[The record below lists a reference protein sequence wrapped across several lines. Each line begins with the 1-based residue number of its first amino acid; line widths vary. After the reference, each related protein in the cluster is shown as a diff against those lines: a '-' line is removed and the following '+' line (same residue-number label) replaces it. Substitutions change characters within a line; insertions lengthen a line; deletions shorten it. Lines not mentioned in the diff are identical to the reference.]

1 MADICLPSPLQ
12 IPMVT
17 QEDLHAFHAR
27 VFGSPAPGQLFRTD
41 QEPYNDSAY
50 QEVLEV
56 EHDDLGY
63 YLDGAKRTLTDD
75 QIAMFRHS
83 EIYSIVRER
92 QVRKEN
98 LEAEGGEQSEA
109 IVSRLEEAVE
119 GTALCGEEEELQS
132 DGEVKEVSAAVLDS
146 TPQYVEV
153 THATKKRKRGE
164 TDTGYVHGK
173 KYASRSARGFVR
185 ELDSAAAE
193 DQVLDYGDEPSAVEV
208 PRQLE
213 DHTTQV
219 TRSNQE
225 SQARAIEGKKI
236 WWPIIEE
243 T

>member
-1 MADICLPSPLQ
+1 M
-12 IPMVT
+12 
-17 QEDLHAFHAR
+17 
-27 VFGSPAPGQLFRTD
+27 
-41 QEPYNDSAY
+41 
-50 QEVLEV
+50 

-63 YLDGAKRTLTDD
+63 YPDGAKRTLTDD

-83 EIYSIVRER
+83 EIYTIVRER

-109 IVSRLEEAVE
+109 IVSRPEEAVE
-119 GTALCGEEEELQS
+119 DTALCGEEKEVPS
-132 DGEVKEVSAAVLDS
+132 DGEVKEVSAEILES

-153 THATKKRKRGE
+153 THATKKRKRGQ
-164 TDTGYVHGK
+164 TDIGYVHGR

-193 DQVLDYGDEPSAVEV
+193 DQVLDYGDEPSAAEV
-208 PRQLE
+208 FGQFE
-213 DHTTQV
+213 DDTTQV
-219 TRSNQE
+219 TRSNQK
-225 SQARAIEGKKI
+225 SQTRPIEGKKI

>member
-1 MADICLPSPLQ
+1 
-12 IPMVT
+12 MVS
-17 QEDLHAFHAR
+17 QEDLYAFHAR
-27 VFGSPAPGQLFRTD
+27 IFGSSAPGQLFRSD
-41 QEPYNDSAY
+41 QELYNDAAY

-63 YLDGAKRTLTDD
+63 YPDGAKRTLTDD

-98 LEAEGGEQSEA
+98 LEAQGGEQSEA
-109 IVSRLEEAVE
+109 IVSRSEEAVQ
-119 GTALCGEEEELQS
+119 GTALSGEEEEVQS
-132 DGEVKEVSAAVLDS
+132 DGEIKEVSAAVLES
-146 TPQYVEV
+146 TPQYVKV
-153 THATKKRKRGE
+153 THAINKRKRAE

-185 ELDSAAAE
+185 ELDSAAAD
-193 DQVLDYGDEPSAVEV
+193 DQVLDYGDEQPAAGV
-208 PRQLE
+208 PRQFE
-213 DHTTQV
+213 DDTTQV
-219 TRSNQE
+219 KRSNQE
-225 SQARAIEGKKI
+225 SQARPIEGKKI